1 VGLAHGQP
9 FGGALAVDGALDLE
23 QGDDPAHGLE
33 RQGRDDDRRLAM
45 LLRGD
50 VGEHEELA
58 PGVGP
63 ARRLEDRSG
72 TSLGA
77 IERAKA
83 GIGVRLQDA
92 RPSLQMALGMLGGS
106 SRE

>member
-50 VGEHEELA
+50 VG
-58 PGVGP
+58 
-63 ARRLEDRSG
+63 
-72 TSLGA
+72 
-77 IERAKA
+77 
-83 GIGVRLQDA
+83 IGVRLQDA